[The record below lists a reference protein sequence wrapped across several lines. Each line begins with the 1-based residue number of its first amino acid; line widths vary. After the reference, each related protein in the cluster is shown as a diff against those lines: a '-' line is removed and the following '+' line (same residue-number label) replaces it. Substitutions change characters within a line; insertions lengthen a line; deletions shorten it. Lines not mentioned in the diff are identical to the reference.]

1 MKKLLFAAMAAVS
14 LCACN
19 SEREYLDFRGLSLS
33 MPAKAMCDSLLLKG
47 FEVDTTLTDSS
58 TYVLYN
64 AKEYCRVDI
73 MQHNDTI
80 SDLLESYV
88 ASYNDSTTEI
98 FNKRHEEFTSLYGWA
113 VMAHSADLH
122 KEAHYK
128 TGGKGALVLTL
139 HNTYSPTVSVRYST
153 EDDKVI
159 P

>member
-1 MKKLLFAAMAAVS
+1 MAAVT

-19 SEREYLDFRGLSLS
+19 SEREYLDFRGLSLGMS
-33 MPAKAMCDSLLLKG
+33 AKNMCDSLLAKG
-47 FEVDTTLTDSS
+47 FELDTTLSDES

-64 AKEYCRVDI
+64 SKELCRVDI
-73 MQHNDTI
+73 MQRNDTI
-80 SDLLESYV
+80 ADLLESY
-88 ASYNDSTTEI
+88 AATYNDSTMAIYNE
-98 FNKRHEEFTSLYGWA
+98 RHEAFVKIYGWA
-113 VMAHSADLH
+113 YMKHSADLH

-153 EDDKVI
+153 EDDKLV